1 MSRCA
6 NCWKKGK
13 YNDSAFLYIT
23 QLKDHP
29 QALWMPIFLGNNKW
43 AFKADNGK
51 YLTRCQDCVK
61 DGAHSNFAFVHDS
74 NLQDNQTQWELTEVF
89 PKGKINIKS

>member
-1 MSRCA
+1 
-6 NCWKKGK
+6 
-13 YNDSAFLYIT
+13 
-23 QLKDHP
+23 
-29 QALWMPIFLGNNKW
+29 MPIFLGNNKW

-74 NLQDNQTQWELTEVF
+74 NLQDN
-89 PKGKINIKS
+89 